1 MVQALVGGLA
11 DLVVL
16 VVVDLAMMNV
26 YNKMASIIKEELK
39 KGLKIEL
46 EQTDDVSIAKEIV
59 KEYYLK
65 DPQYYTKLNKIKS
78 RRNR

>member
-1 MVQALVGGLA
+1 M
-11 DLVVL
+11 
-16 VVVDLAMMNV
+16 
-26 YNKMASIIKEELK
+26 KSIIKEELK

>member
-1 MVQALVGGLA
+1 M
-11 DLVVL
+11 
-16 VVVDLAMMNV
+16 
-26 YNKMASIIKEELK
+26 KSIIKEELK

-46 EQTDDVSIAKEIV
+46 EQTSDVGIAKEIV

-78 RRNR
+78 RRTK

>member
-1 MVQALVGGLA
+1 
-11 DLVVL
+11 
-16 VVVDLAMMNV
+16 
-26 YNKMASIIKEELK
+26 MASIIKEELK

-59 KEYYLK
+59 KEYYLV

-78 RRNR
+78 RRNK

>member
-1 MVQALVGGLA
+1 MRQCIC
-11 DLVVL
+11 VL
-16 VVVDLAMMNV
+16 HSKLW
-26 YNKMASIIKEELK
+26 KRELK

-46 EQTDDVSIAKEIV
+46 EQTDDVGIAKEIV

-78 RRNR
+78 RRTK